1 MLTPNFNM
9 KYIVN
14 PAYNLIRDNNRVIL
28 CSRSRII
35 NDFSEQSFWG
45 LIHPLHAQMFSF
57 FDGVHEM
64 EECISDMSDYFDLP
78 VEFIKSVISKFIK
91 NEDSVKIPLGDMVV
105 LFPKMML
112 IEYTPGAEFYKYAI
126 EDFEVT
132 GEVDLKDLRLH
143 VPQSIMLELTMNCYT
158 NCKYCYAKRNMHITN
173 PLTTERIVEL
183 IKEAADLGVS
193 DFDLNGGEVLLHPDY
208 KVIIS
213 ELIKNGFD
221 PYIST
226 KIPLKA
232 SQIEDLIELG
242 IQNIQVSLD
251 TVSTEVLSETLGV
264 GPSYMTLISKMFD
277 LLSKHNIGII
287 INTIIT
293 KYNSSIDAIDKLVD
307 FLSGYKNVVEI
318 NFTNATYSIYKDN
331 QNYQNIKTNQAFLGE
346 LESHIALLKDKYS
359 AIRFYHSFSNLS
371 NEFRNIQKFES
382 RGFCSGNMNS
392 MVILPDGRVTICEE
406 LYDNPVFV
414 IGDVSINTILDV
426 WNSRKAK
433 ELYQLSRHVFS
444 NDSLCKACSAFDEC
458 RVKQKVC
465 WKEVIAAY
473 GEKNWDYPSPLCPKA
488 PEPLN
493 DIYIR

>member
-1 MLTPNFNM
+1 M
-9 KYIVN
+9 
-14 PAYNLIRDNNRVIL
+14 
-28 CSRSRII
+28 
-35 NDFSEQSFWG
+35 
-45 LIHPLHAQMFSF
+45 
-57 FDGVHEM
+57 
-64 EECISDMSDYFDLP
+64 
-78 VEFIKSVISKFIK
+78 
-91 NEDSVKIPLGDMVV
+91 
-105 LFPKMML
+105 
-112 IEYTPGAEFYKYAI
+112 
-126 EDFEVT
+126 
-132 GEVDLKDLRLH
+132 
-143 VPQSIMLELTMNCYT
+143 
-158 NCKYCYAKRNMHITN
+158 
-173 PLTTERIVEL
+173 
-183 IKEAADLGVS
+183 
-193 DFDLNGGEVLLHPDY
+193 
-208 KVIIS
+208 
-213 ELIKNGFD
+213 
-221 PYIST
+221 
-226 KIPLKA
+226 KA

-426 WNSRKAK
+426 WNSKKAK